1 MSALLEVLR
10 QQTLPLTAV
19 QLARLAKAKPG
30 QAKKELESL
39 AQSGQ
44 VFAFTQGKT
53 TAYAARAPLDLCS
66 AALASR
72 IAELQAPVP
81 SARLEKSL
89 PQPCDLGSRKLSDAS
104 WFVVRRSGE

>member
-30 QAKKELESL
+30 QATKELESL

-89 PQPCDLGSRKLSDAS
+89 PQPLRPWFEEALGRL
-104 WFVVRRSGE
+104 VVRGQAFW